1 MSYPSDNPD
10 QRGSGLILASS
21 PTAKKTYGISNVS
34 RSRDLPFPY
43 PEDLVIAPPRMAL
56 YMRKNMVIN
65 NIYKKYAD
73 EQNHAVYSIDESFL
87 DVTDSLKLFGTKNAR
102 DYMRKNMVINNI
114 YKKYADEQNHAVY
127 SIDESFLDVT
137 DSLKLFG
144 TKNARE
150 LAKMIQIDVF
160 KQTGIYT
167 TIGIGDNPLL
177 AKFALDL
184 ESKKN
189 PDMKA
194 EWRYEDVQ
202 EKLWSVKEI
211 TDVWGI
217 GHRTAIRLKR
227 MGIFTMHD
235 LAHANYYQLKQNFGV
250 LGTQLYAH
258 SWGVKNPDMK
268 AEWRYEDVQEKL
280 WSVKEITD
288 VWGIGHRTA
297 IRLKRMGIFT
307 MHDLAHANYYQ
318 LKQNFGVLGTQLYAH
333 SWGVD
338 RSFLGQKYKVKSKS
352 IGNSQVLNRDYTRRN
367 EIEIVIK
374 EMADQVATRLR
385 RSGAKAEVISLWIG
399 FSMGYVDRSGSRG
412 FHQQMKVPATNSSKQ
427 IANYLLQI
435 FDRHYK
441 YQEIGFSMGYVDRS
455 GSRGFH
461 QQMKVPATNS
471 SKQIANYLLQI
482 FDRHYKYQDIRN
494 VGVNCSKLVYSNALQ
509 LDLFE
514 DPNEQV
520 KDLKI
525 DYVVDTIRKK
535 FGFKSIVH
543 ANSIME
549 GGRAIARSSLVGGHA
564 GGMSGLEGA
573 SYERCLRKRSLG
585 YKRSCWFGFNEP

>member
-1 MSYPSDNPD
+1 MAMQFGVNPRFDYTKEPSREILCIDCKSFYASVECVERGLNPLKTKLVVMSYPSDDPS

-21 PTAKKTYGISNVS
+21 PAAKKAYGISNVS
-34 RSRDLPFPY
+34 RSRGLPDT
-43 PEDLVIAPPRMAL
+43 EDLVIAPPRMAL
-56 YMRKNMVIN
+56 
-65 NIYKKYAD
+65 
-73 EQNHAVYSIDESFL
+73 
-87 DVTDSLKLFGTKNAR
+87 
-102 DYMRKNMVINNI
+102 YMRKNMVINNI

-217 GHRTAIRLKR
+217 GHRTAIRLNR

-258 SWGVKNPDMK
+258 SWG
-268 AEWRYEDVQEKL
+268 
-280 WSVKEITD
+280 I
-288 VWGIGHRTA
+288 
-297 IRLKRMGIFT
+297 
-307 MHDLAHANYYQ
+307 
-318 LKQNFGVLGTQLYAH
+318 
-333 SWGVD
+333 D

-412 FHQQMKVPATNSSKQ
+412 FQ
-427 IANYLLQI
+427 
-435 FDRHYK
+435 
-441 YQEIGFSMGYVDRS
+441 
-455 GSRGFH
+455 

-564 GGMSGLEGA
+564 GGMSGIEGVEGHGKT
-573 SYERCLRKRSLG
+573 Y
-585 YKRSCWFGFNEP
+585 